1 MSNLIFGPGK
11 FRVVL
16 LQDAMGRSRMQ
27 RFYAFIETAEGDL
40 AELLVAN
47 GLARVYGSAATPAGL
62 SSPEREW
69 QKLKRLER
77 EAEVQK
83 VGGWG
88 AGTGRMAARLPSLEA
103 RRRLRA
109 RIEGS

>member
-47 GLARVYGSAATPAGL
+47 CFGRVYG
-62 SSPEREW
+62 
-69 QKLKRLER
+69 
-77 EAEVQK
+77 
-83 VGGWG
+83 
-88 AGTGRMAARLPSLEA
+88 RLPLVASFRLKP
-103 RRRLRA
+103 RRTLSPSRQPNL
-109 RIEGS
+109 